1 MVESKKDIGIR
12 LICELEEIFKELPDK
27 EFDDGVFERV
37 DSLLLS
43 ILNPDNVHKHSNIQ
57 DFLLTN
63 KNRSQ
68 LLAYIRHAITQNYSF
83 RGYGENGK
91 KIFVSPNHT
100 QWYDDGVM
108 FLEGEELFAGYI
120 GLYINGEVRYALSN
134 RDSRVGEI
142 FEKDDLKFIS
152 IDEANTLSRE
162 LEKKRIKNLSSLEM
176 PIYELEKMLKDHEK
190 SESKYQEWIEKYP
203 WILGLQY
210 KTIQP
215 HPIFDNENIPD
226 FNGIR
231 THDDYRD
238 IIEIK
243 QPFLNLFR
251 QDGGYTSE
259 FNDSWNQVERYLLHV
274 KENKDYLDRNKGLK
288 FENPSCILII
298 GYDLSSSQREALR
311 KKEKMNSAIK
321 IYTYND
327 LIAYGKYT
335 VDILKQMKLNP
346 NV

>member
-1 MVESKKDIGIR
+1 MVESKKEIGIR
-12 LICELEEIFKELPDK
+12 LICDLEEIFKELPDK
-27 EFDDGVFERV
+27 EFDDEVFERV

-43 ILNPDNVHKHSNIQ
+43 ILNPNNVHKHSNIQ

-68 LLAYIRHAITQNYSF
+68 LLAYIRYAITHNYSF
-83 RGYGENGK
+83 IGCDKNGK
-91 KIFVSPNHT
+91 KVFVSPNYT

-108 FLEGEELFAGYI
+108 FLEGNELFTGYI
-120 GLYINGEVRYALSN
+120 GLYINSEVRYALSN
-134 RDSRVGEI
+134 RDARDGEI
-142 FEKDDLKFIS
+142 FTRDDLKFIS
-152 IDEANTLSRE
+152 ADEANTLSRE
-162 LEKKRIKNLSSLEM
+162 LEKKRVKNLSSLEI
-176 PIYELEKMLKDHEK
+176 PIYELEKMLMDHEK
-190 SESKYQEWIEKYP
+190 SESKYQEWIKKYP

-210 KTIQP
+210 KIIQR
-215 HPIFDNENIPD
+215 HPKFDNENIPD

-259 FNDSWNQVERYLLHV
+259 FNDSWNQVERYLLYV
-274 KENKDYLDRNKGLK
+274 KENEDYLDRNKGLK
-288 FENPSCILII
+288 FENPTCILII
-298 GYDLSSSQREALR
+298 GYDLSSSQRGALR

-327 LIAYGKYT
+327 LIVYGKYT
-335 VDILKQMKLNP
+335 VNILKQMKLNLDI
-346 NV
+346 